1 MMSKRVRAKQQ
12 TVAGQEQPKGL
23 TELTDT
29 ELEQI
34 QGGAALSREVI
45 PRQLPGKRNPP
56 TVILKRGLTKE

>member
-34 QGGAALSREVI
+34 QGGTALSQEVI
-45 PRQLPGKRNPP
+45 LCHLPGKRIPP
-56 TVILKRGLTKE
+56 TLTLKRGLTKP